1 MRASTS
7 RIRSLWRLKRFTR
20 AHSALLLGGIACFFV
35 ARLFEAMVPLYLA
48 RGIDRIGTG
57 NPDVTWPVIAIIGAV
72 CIRFGVV
79 SLARYLVR
87 QAGLRIAFD
96 MRRQLF
102 ASLQTQ
108 GTQFFNRF
116 GVGDMMTRAVADL
129 ALVQRLFSMG
139 TILFVIL
146 FFATIV
152 GFSFMVS
159 LSPELTLLILPP
171 MPIVFAYTWYASRQM
186 GITSVAVQERM
197 SAMGAQVQ
205 ENLSGIRTVQA
216 MAQEANEIRRFGV
229 VNQSYANAFYEQA
242 RINSL
247 MTSVSPSLV
256 AICSITILG
265 YGSNMV
271 LEGKI
276 TIGTLTAFF
285 FYVNMVVQPF
295 RVAGMIVNLFQRAAV
310 ATDRLFEVYE
320 QAPEHPD
327 HPQPDAPT
335 QLVGEIELRK
345 LTVCYPTANANALTD
360 IDLSIQAGETI
371 AVMGRVGSGKTT
383 LLRALVRLIEPAK
396 CSVFIDQRDLFD
408 FPLATLRSQIAMVPQ
423 DAFLF
428 GETLDTNISYDD
440 PSRALESIWQAA
452 DAADLRTTIESFPEG
467 MQTMVGE
474 RGVTLSGGQKQR
486 TTLARGLIRQAPILL
501 LDDCFASVDTAT
513 EEHILRHLGELRRNQ
528 TTLMVSHRVSTA
540 RHADRIIMLEG
551 GCIVEQGTHD
561 SLLAAGGLYAD
572 LERIQREGT
581 EKAPPARDSQ
591 GDSES

>member
-1 MRASTS
+1 MPHESS

-20 AHSALLLGGIACFFV
+20 AHAGLLLGGIVCFFV
-35 ARLFEAMVPLYLA
+35 ARLFEALVPLYLA
-48 RGIDRIGTG
+48 EGIDRIGAG
-57 NPDVTWPVIAIIGAV
+57 NLDVTWPVLAIIGAV
-72 CIRFGVV
+72 CVRFFVV

-96 MRRQLF
+96 MRQQLF
-102 ASLQTQ
+102 ASLQLQ
-108 GTQFFNRF
+108 GTQFFNRY

-129 ALVQRLFSMG
+129 SLIQRLFSMG

-152 GFSFMVS
+152 GFSFMIS
-159 LSPELTLLILPP
+159 LSLELTLLILPP
-171 MPIVFAYTWYASRQM
+171 MPFVFAYTWYASRQM
-186 GITSVAVQERM
+186 GLTSVAVQQRM
-197 SAMGAQVQ
+197 SAMAAQVQ

-216 MAQEANEIRRFGV
+216 MAQESNEIRRFAAT
-229 VNQSYANAFYEQA
+229 NQSYASAFYDQA

-295 RVAGMIVNLFQRAAV
+295 RVAGMIVNLFQRGAV
-310 ATDRLFEVYE
+310 ATDRLFEVIE
-320 QAPEHPD
+320 RTPEHPD
-327 HPQPDAPT
+327 QPQPDAPS
-335 QLVGEIELRK
+335 QISGDIDLRQFSMR
-345 LTVCYPTANANALTD
+345 YPDANANALSD
-360 IDLSIQAGETI
+360 IDLAINTGETVAI
-371 AVMGRVGSGKTT
+371 MGRVGSGKTT
-383 LLRALVRLIEPAK
+383 LLRALVRLIEPNK
-396 CSVFIDQRDLFD
+396 NSVFIDNRDLFD
-408 FPLATLRSQIAMVPQ
+408 YPLATLRSQIALVPQ

-428 GETLDTNISYDD
+428 GEALQGNITYDD
-440 PSRALESIWQAA
+440 PSRSLDQIWQAA
-452 DAADLRTTIESFPEG
+452 DAADLRTTIESFPDG
-467 MQTMVGE
+467 MDTLVGE

-486 TTLARGLIRQAPILL
+486 TTLARGLIRNAPVLL

-513 EEHILRHLGELRRNQ
+513 EEHILRHLSELRRGQ

-540 RHADRIIMLEG
+540 RHADRIIVLDEG
-551 GCIVEQGTHD
+551 RIIEQGSHAD
-561 SLLAAGGLYAD
+561 LLKAGGVYAD
-572 LERIQREGT
+572 LERIQREGV
-581 EKAPPARDSQ
+581 E
-591 GDSES
+591 ES

>member
-1 MRASTS
+1 MSPNPRRESS

-20 AHSALLLGGIACFFV
+20 AHGTLLLGGIACFFV
-35 ARLFEAMVPLYLA
+35 ARLFEALVPLYLA
-48 RGIDRIGTG
+48 KGIDRIGAG
-57 NPDVTWPVIAIIGAV
+57 NLDVSWPVMAIIGAV
-72 CIRFGVV
+72 CIRFFVV

-96 MRRQLF
+96 MRQALF
-102 ASLQTQ
+102 SSLQQQ
-108 GTQFFNRF
+108 GSQFFNRY

-129 ALVQRLFSMG
+129 SLIQRLFSMG

-159 LSPELTLLILPP
+159 LSVELTLLILPP
-171 MPIVFAYTWYASRQM
+171 MPFVFAYTWYASRQM
-186 GITSVAVQERM
+186 GLTSVAVQQRM

-216 MAQEANEIRRFGV
+216 MAQESNEIRRFAT
-229 VNQSYANAFYEQA
+229 VNQSYANAFYDQA

-295 RVAGMIVNLFQRAAV
+295 RVAGMIVNLFQRGAV
-310 ATDRLFEVYE
+310 AADRLFEIIE
-320 QAPEHPD
+320 RAPEHPD
-327 HPQPDAPT
+327 QPSPDAPKRIH
-335 QLVGEIELRK
+335 GELEVRK
-345 LTVCYPTANANALTD
+345 LDFCYPGAANNALTN
-360 IDLSIQAGETI
+360 IDLAVSAGETI
-371 AVMGRVGSGKTT
+371 AIMGRVGSGKTT
-383 LLRALVRLIEPAK
+383 LLRALVRLIEPPEN
-396 CSVFIDQRDLFD
+396 SVFIDKHELFS
-408 FPLATLRSQIAMVPQ
+408 FPLATLRSQIALVPQ
-423 DAFLF
+423 DTFLF
-428 GETLDTNISYDD
+428 GETLDANISYDD
-440 PSRALESIWQAA
+440 PTRNLEQIWQAA
-452 DAADLRTTIESFPEG
+452 DAADLRSTIDAFPDG
-467 MQTMVGE
+467 MGTLVGE

-486 TTLARGLIRQAPILL
+486 TTLARGLIRNAPVLL

-513 EEHILRHLGELRRNQ
+513 EEHILRHLGELRRDQ

-540 RHADRIIMLEG
+540 RHADRIIVLDEG
-551 GCIVEQGTHD
+551 RIVEQGSHAA
-561 SLLAAGGLYAD
+561 LLAAGGIYAD
-572 LERIQREGT
+572 LERIQREGV
-581 EKAPPARDSQ
+581 E
-591 GDSES
+591 ES

>member
-1 MRASTS
+1 MNNKSS

-20 AHSALLLGGIACFFV
+20 PHGALLISGIGCFFV
-35 ARLFEAMVPLYLA
+35 ARLFEAMVPLFLA
-48 RGIDRIGTG
+48 RGIDRIGAG
-57 NPDVTWPVIAIIGAV
+57 NPDVVWPVFAIIGAV

-79 SLARYLVR
+79 ALARYLVR

-96 MRRQLF
+96 MRQQLF
-102 ASLQTQ
+102 ASLQAQ

-129 ALVQRLFSMG
+129 SLVQRLFSMG

-146 FFATIV
+146 FFATLV
-152 GFSFMVS
+152 GFSFMIS

-171 MPIVFAYTWYASRQM
+171 MPFVFAYTWYASRQM
-186 GITSVAVQERM
+186 GLTSVAVQERM

-216 MAQEANEIRRFGV
+216 MAQEANEIRRFGQ
-229 VNQSYANAFYEQA
+229 VNQSYANAFYDQA

-256 AICSITILG
+256 AICTITILG

-276 TIGTLTAFF
+276 TVGTLTAFF

-327 HPQPDAPT
+327 NPDPNAPT
-335 QLVGEIELRK
+335 QLNGEIELRK
-345 LTVCYPTANANALTD
+345 LSVRYPGANANALTH
-360 IDLSIQAGETI
+360 IDLSIKPGETI
-371 AVMGRVGSGKTT
+371 AIMGRVGSGKTT
-383 LLRALVRLIEPAK
+383 LLRSLVRLIEPAK
-396 CSVFIDQRDLFD
+396 DSIFLDQTELFE
-408 FPLATLRSQIAMVPQ
+408 FSLATLRSQIAMVPQ

-428 GETLDTNISYDD
+428 GDTLATNISYDD
-440 PSRALESIWQAA
+440 PTRSLESIWQAA
-452 DAADLRTTIESFPEG
+452 NAADLRTTIESFPDG

-486 TTLARGLIRQAPILL
+486 ATLARGLIRHAPVLL

-513 EEHILRHLGELRRNQ
+513 EEHILRHLGGLRHNQ

-540 RHADRIIMLEG
+540 RHANRIIVLDEG
-551 GCIVEQGTHD
+551 RIVEQGSHNE
-561 SLLAAGGLYAD
+561 LLATGGVYAD

-581 EKAPPARDSQ
+581 EGDGKASDREKP
-591 GDSES
+591 